1 MKGDFSCCVESIS
14 MVTGLTPRGIY
25 QKSSMTYS
33 IKKPKAR
40 LIAHL
45 AFGFFSLY
53 KAVKARESL
62 QLDV

>member
-1 MKGDFSCCVESIS
+1 
-14 MVTGLTPRGIY
+14 MVIIPRGIY

-40 LIAHL
+40 WIAHL

-53 KAVKARESL
+53 KAVKARDML
-62 QLDV
+62 LLDF

>member
-25 QKSSMTYS
+25 QNHQGITAL
-33 IKKPKAR
+33 KKPKAR
-40 LIAHL
+40 WIAHL

-53 KAVKARESL
+53 KAVKARDML
-62 QLDV
+62 LLDF